1 MPSDNGTLQSAV
13 ASGVGRRRF
22 LAFSTSAAVAG
33 FAGCT
38 HLMNSLG
45 SLVLDDVNLFN
56 ETNEVRAGSIQVT
69 DPNDEP
75 VLDEQFEL
83 AASDEEDDAGSE
95 GTDDPDENGDTTYG
109 DVLTDAGAYTIT
121 LDLDEDSEING
132 VGSAERS
139 VDVTAPADE
148 HIVVGLGVGSS
159 ENPIEIT
166 VIEELSDLEDAES
179 SS

>member
-1 MPSDNGTLQSAV
+1 
-13 ASGVGRRRF
+13 
-22 LAFSTSAAVAG
+22 
-33 FAGCT
+33 
-38 HLMNSLG
+38 MNSLG

-95 GTDDPDENGDTTYG
+95 GTDDPDENGDNTYG

>member
-1 MPSDNGTLQSAV
+1 
-13 ASGVGRRRF
+13 
-22 LAFSTSAAVAG
+22 
-33 FAGCT
+33 
-38 HLMNSLG
+38 MNSLG